1 MFSKKIKC
9 FAVLSVFL
17 LLSLL
22 FLPRVFQALSL
33 NRILKNYLLSR
44 AGAFTGYELA
54 AEHIHFDFAGGLR
67 ITVNE
72 FSGKSGSDNSKF
84 AAASLELTLD
94 AGEIIRGR
102 LVPKRLLLTQPEVE
116 PALAKSR
123 KTTGM
128 PDFDTLLSHNFFKS
142 LDKIDYVSINAG
154 RIFLEDQ
161 NLTLDNLFL
170 QLSPQEHNKNRLNVD
185 IYGRLEF
192 NKEKAC
198 FFTRGD
204 IDLGGSGNQET
215 MAGLMVRI
223 KELPLTWFRSP
234 RSLPVEK
241 GRADAVIDLKIM
253 PPGLTSIN
261 GRLLVSDLCFLVDK
275 AKGVKE
281 YSLPEAVVCF
291 KADYRNKIFDISEFN
306 IKTDDY
312 SLHASALLDLRNKA
326 DPYLDLKVSSPFMAL
341 ESFKTVFPTP
351 LVSQWLENRLYPC
364 FKKGGVRLDL
374 FALQGS
380 FSRLKRLNKRENA
393 ECLALKLSLKDLEIV
408 TNKSAPPYTVA
419 SARLL
424 INDGNLAVSDVKGAF
439 GSSVVNSGSMRI
451 NDLYSKMAFFSYYL
465 QGLFDLGDIKQQAE
479 TAPLP
484 EGIKTWIQ
492 KIAPVSGKVE
502 AEVRCGHL
510 RGFNNP
516 TFQKSVFKL
525 KECSI
530 TVPELNLPL
539 RITEAEF
546 CLDDDARSKFYA
558 RGLIGRSGFTIS
570 GQDIGI
576 YKQGKAE
583 ISFNADLDEIL
594 QTIMFQESPE
604 SMKFKCFIPG
614 RAAFAWKKGKLWSCK
629 GELDPGALEIYPS
642 GSAPDKRG
650 LGKKIDFNLD
660 IIPGEKFLIN
670 HIGFNSGKTLIDLS
684 GFFDLQDM
692 DIFHLKTAAVLRFE
706 DIKFLFQG
714 VENPPEGRIRCS
726 AEIKKSVTDL
736 SGAKIFGKC
745 EGEDISVSGCALP
758 FELADCNFKAGFSG
772 SELLISFF
780 EATLGNSFI
789 SFKNSSLHGWNGI
802 KGVIDIDAGYL
813 DIAGLIAGN
822 KAECRRPK
830 RDLPDFIKNSNLK
843 LNISSNQGAWKQI
856 EYDQLS
862 TTLIFKNG
870 RLDIENCD
878 IRTASGAL
886 KITGHTQAGLRPETV
901 FDLHVK
907 LDQQPIENIL
917 HSLDVLKSVHISGAA
932 LTTEGDLMVQG
943 IDKKEII
950 SSITGRFNLMLDSG
964 VIKKSNL
971 FFSTLNFL
979 SLNNIVDKKPSDFS
993 GKGFRFNS
1001 IKGNM
1006 EIKNEI
1012 LKIDSFVMQSPI
1024 FNMAGNGYIDL
1035 NKDKVDL
1042 NLVVSPLGTI
1052 DLLLTKIPVVG
1063 YVLTGKEKSIITFYL
1078 NVHGSQSKPKIRYVP
1093 FQHWPASI
1101 FGFVKRTL
1109 MTPGRLLRDA
1119 QKAKSK

>member
-1 MFSKKIKC
+1 MPSKKIKC
-9 FAVLSVFL
+9 FAVLSILL

-22 FLPRVFQALSL
+22 FLPRAFQALSR
-33 NRILKNYLLSR
+33 NRILKDYLLSR
-44 AGAFTGYELA
+44 AGNFIGCELA
-54 AEHIHFDFAGGLR
+54 AGHIHFDFVGGLR

-72 FSGKSGSDNSKF
+72 FSAKSDSDNSKF

-94 AGEIIRGR
+94 AGAIIRGR
-102 LVPKRLLLTQPEVE
+102 VVPKRLLLTQPELE
-116 PALAKSR
+116 PALAKPR

-142 LDKIDYVSINAG
+142 LDRIDYVAINAG
-154 RIFLEDQ
+154 RIFLKDQ

-170 QLSPQEHNKNRLNVD
+170 QISPQEHNKNLLNVD
-185 IYGRLEF
+185 MYGRLEV

-204 IDLGGSGNQET
+204 IDLGGSGNQEII
-215 MAGLMVRI
+215 AGLMVRI
-223 KELPLTWFRSP
+223 KELPLSWLPSP

-241 GRADAVIDLKIM
+241 GRADVVIDLTIM
-253 PPGLTSIN
+253 PPGSISMN
-261 GRLLVSDLCFLVDK
+261 GQLLVSDLCFLVDK

-281 YSLPEAVVCF
+281 YSLPEAVVSF
-291 KADYRNKIFDISEFN
+291 KADYRNKIFNISEFD

-312 SLHASALLDLRNKA
+312 SLHADAMFDLRNKA

-364 FKKGGVRLDL
+364 FKKGGVRFDL

-393 ECLALKLSLKDLEIV
+393 ECLLLKLSLKDLEII
-408 TNKSAPPYTVA
+408 TNKSALPYTAA
-419 SARLL
+419 SGRLL
-424 INDGNLAVSDVKGAF
+424 IKDGSLAVSDVKGAC

-451 NDLYSKMAFFSYYL
+451 NDLYSKTAFFSYYL
-465 QGLFDLGDIKQQAE
+465 QGLCDLGDIKRQAE

-484 EGIKTWIQ
+484 EGIKTQIQ
-492 KIAPVSGKVE
+492 KITSVSGKVE

-516 TFQKSVFKL
+516 TLQKSVFNL

-546 CLDDDARSKFYA
+546 YLDDDAQSKFYA
-558 RGLIGRSGFTIS
+558 RGLLGRSGFILS
-570 GQDIGI
+570 GQGIGI
-576 YKQGKAE
+576 YKQGKAD

-594 QTIMFQESPE
+594 QTIILQESAE
-604 SMKFKCFIPG
+604 GMNFKCFIPG
-614 RAAFAWKKGKLWSCK
+614 RAALAWKKGILWSCK
-629 GELDPGALEIYPS
+629 GELDPVALEIYAS
-642 GSAPDKRG
+642 GLAPDKPNSREN
-650 LGKKIDFNLD
+650 IAFNLD
-660 IIPGEKFLIN
+660 IIPGERILIKQ
-670 HIGFNSGKTLIDLS
+670 ISFNPGKTSIDLS
-684 GFFDLQDM
+684 GSFDLQDM
-692 DIFHLKTAAVLRFE
+692 DSLHLKTAAVLRFE

-714 VENPPEGRIRCS
+714 VENLPEGIIRCS
-726 AEIKKSVTDL
+726 AEIKESVSDL
-736 SGAKIFGKC
+736 SKAKIFGKF
-745 EGEDISVSGCALP
+745 EGEDISFSGCALP
-758 FELADCNFKAGFSG
+758 FEVEDCNFKAEFSG
-772 SELLISFF
+772 PELLISSF
-780 EATLGNSFI
+780 EAMLGNSSV
-789 SFKNSSLHGWNGI
+789 SFKNSSLHGWDGI
-802 KGVIDIDAGYL
+802 KGAIDIDAGYL
-813 DIAGLIAGN
+813 DIAGLMAGN
-822 KAECRRPK
+822 KAECQHPTK
-830 RDLPDFIKNSNLK
+830 ELPDFIKNSNLR
-843 LNISSNQGAWKQI
+843 LDIQSNQGGWKQI
-856 EYDQLS
+856 EYNRLS
-862 TTLIFKNG
+862 AALIFKNG

-878 IRTASGAL
+878 IRTAAGAL
-886 KITGHTQAGLRPETV
+886 KITGHTQAGPRPETV

-917 HSLDVLKSVHISGAA
+917 QSLDILKAVNIAGAY
-932 LTTEGDLMVQG
+932 LTTEGDLRVQG

-950 SSITGRFNLMLDSG
+950 SNITGKFNLLLDSG
-964 VIKKSNL
+964 VIEKSNL

-993 GKGFRFNS
+993 EKGFYFNS
-1001 IKGNM
+1001 IKGKLD
-1006 EIKNEI
+1006 IKNGV
-1012 LKIDSFVMQSPI
+1012 LQTDTLVMQSPI
-1024 FNMAGNGYIDL
+1024 FNMAGNGSLDL
-1035 NKDKVDL
+1035 NNDKVDL

-1052 DLLLTKIPVVG
+1052 DLLLAKIPVVG

-1078 NVHGSQSKPKIRYVP
+1078 KVHGSQSKPKIRYVP

-1109 MTPGRLLRDA
+1109 MTPGRLLRNAPKD
-1119 QKAKSK
+1119 KSE